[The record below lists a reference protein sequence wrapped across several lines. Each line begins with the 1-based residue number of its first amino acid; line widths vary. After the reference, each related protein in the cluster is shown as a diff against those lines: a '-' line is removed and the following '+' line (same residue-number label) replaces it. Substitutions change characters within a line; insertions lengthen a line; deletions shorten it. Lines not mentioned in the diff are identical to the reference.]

1 MNYSIASDV
10 ITMTHKYDSLASHI
24 GEDGGDML
32 VNSSRTLKIF
42 SILSFLL
49 EPSMTSAQPRHLDLR
64 GRPIESS
71 HDLLAKLSSEI

>member
-42 SILSFLL
+42 FSILSFLL
-49 EPSMTSAQPRHLDLR
+49 ELSMTSALPRHLDLR

-71 HDLLAKLSSEI
+71 HDLLAEL